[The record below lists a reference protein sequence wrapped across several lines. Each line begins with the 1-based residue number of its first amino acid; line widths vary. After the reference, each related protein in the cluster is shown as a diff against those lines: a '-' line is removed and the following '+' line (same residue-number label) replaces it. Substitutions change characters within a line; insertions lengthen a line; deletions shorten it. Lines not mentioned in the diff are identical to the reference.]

1 MSENNPNDEPKIVVD
16 DDWKAQ
22 VQKEKEEAERRA
34 RQQSSQSEALPPPSF
49 SLLVSTLS
57 AQALAAMGFLQDPL
71 LKLQRDLDAAQHL
84 IDTLGILE
92 EKTKGNLTYQEAVLL
107 ENTLHQLRLAFV
119 EAKKMDQ
126 QAPTAADQEQAK
138 ESKIEL
144 P

>member
-57 AQALAAMGFLQDPL
+57 AQALAAMGFLQAPE

-84 IDTLGILE
+84 IDTLSILE
-92 EKTKGNLTYQEAVLL
+92 EKTKGNLTDQEAVLL

-119 EAKKMDQ
+119 EAKKMHQ